1 MSDRPGTRDLRGD
14 VLVAGSAAAASVSL
28 TLVLRVLFDVPIG
41 TLPRLAPLGIYPLY
55 LLLGRGDTGSAFEDP
70 RLWTAAA
77 LVVALVVGANAL
89 R

>member
-1 MSDRPGTRDLRGD
+1 MSDRSGTRDLRGD

-28 TLVLRVLFDVPIG
+28 TLVLRVLFELPIG
-41 TLPRLAPLGIYPLY
+41 TLPLLAPLLIYPLY
-55 LLLGRGDTGSAFEDP
+55 LLLGRGDTGSVLEDP

-77 LVVALVVGANAL
+77 LVVALGIGANAL